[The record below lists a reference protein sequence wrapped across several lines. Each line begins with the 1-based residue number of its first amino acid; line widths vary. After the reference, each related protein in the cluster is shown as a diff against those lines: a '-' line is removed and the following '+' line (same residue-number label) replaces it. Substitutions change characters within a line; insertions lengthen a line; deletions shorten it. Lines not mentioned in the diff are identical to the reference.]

1 MGGRPQA
8 ASLVQG
14 LRPRNAPLQNP
25 RRSHPP
31 SSLLARRSNRRPDL
45 STQTAV

>member
-14 LRPRNAPLQNP
+14 LRPRNAPLQNHASP
-25 RRSHPP
+25 TVCLHRCGS
-31 SSLLARRSNRRPDL
+31 AG
-45 STQTAV
+45 